1 MQITKE
7 EVKQIL
13 EKVKACVNNDKFR
26 ISLNPNRIENQ
37 SFINDYRLTTKQQ
50 KRMILELD
58 IYDFSKI
65 DIDRK
70 NKIQIL
76 YFFGREYELNHHIE
90 IQENIEYFKNV
101 ETYIK
106 FTLVERN
113 TEEMILFISFH
124 KANYPINYRFK
135 KS

>member
-76 YFFGREYELNHHIE
+76 YFFGREYELNHKDRGLE
-90 IQENIEYFKNV
+90 NV

-113 TEEMILFISFH
+113 TKEMILFISFH

>member
-13 EKVKACVNNDKFR
+13 EKVKACVHNDKFR

-70 NKIQIL
+70 NKI
-76 YFFGREYELNHHIE
+76 NSS
-90 IQENIEYFKNV
+90 NV
-101 ETYIK
+101 
-106 FTLVERN
+106 
-113 TEEMILFISFH
+113 
-124 KANYPINYRFK
+124 INFSSLIVIFSDYRK
-135 KS
+135 YL

>member
-13 EKVKACVNNDKFR
+13 EKVKACVHNDKFR

-58 IYDFSKI
+58 I
-65 DIDRK
+65 
-70 NKIQIL
+70 QI
-76 YFFGREYELNHHIE
+76 E
-90 IQENIEYFKNV
+90 K
-101 ETYIK
+101 IK
-106 FTLVERN
+106 FKYYIFLVEN
-113 TEEMILFISFH
+113 M
-124 KANYPINYRFK
+124 N
-135 KS
+135 

>member
-70 NKIQIL
+70 NKIQKYLQKIAKD
-76 YFFGREYELNHHIE
+76 FCHFDD
-90 IQENIEYFKNV
+90 
-101 ETYIK
+101 
-106 FTLVERN
+106 
-113 TEEMILFISFH
+113 
-124 KANYPINYRFK
+124 
-135 KS
+135 

>member
-13 EKVKACVNNDKFR
+13 EKVKACVHNDKFR

-76 YFFGREYELNHHIE
+76 YFFGREYELNHKDRGLE
-90 IQENIEYFKNV
+90 NV

-106 FTLVERN
+106 FTLIERN

-124 KANYPINYRFK
+124 KPNYPINYRFK

>member
-13 EKVKACVNNDKFR
+13 EKVKACVHNDKFR

-76 YFFGREYELNHHIE
+76 YFFGREYELNHKDRGLE
-90 IQENIEYFKNV
+90 NV

-106 FTLVERN
+106 FTLIERN
-113 TEEMILFISFH
+113 TEEMILFISIH
-124 KANYPINYRFK
+124 KANNPINYRIK

>member
-76 YFFGREYELNHHIE
+76 YFFGREYELNHKDRGLE
-90 IQENIEYFKNV
+90 NV

-113 TEEMILFISFH
+113 NEEMILFISFH

>member
-13 EKVKACVNNDKFR
+13 EKVKACVHNDKFR

-76 YFFGREYELNHHIE
+76 YFFGREYELNHKDRGL
-90 IQENIEYFKNV
+90 ENFD
-101 ETYIK
+101 TYIK
-106 FTLVERN
+106 FTL
-113 TEEMILFISFH
+113 I
-124 KANYPINYRFK
+124 
-135 KS
+135 

>member
-13 EKVKACVNNDKFR
+13 EKVKACVHNDKFR

-76 YFFGREYELNHHIE
+76 YFFGREYELNHKDRGLE
-90 IQENIEYFKNV
+90 NV

-106 FTLVERN
+106 FTSIERN

>member
-13 EKVKACVNNDKFR
+13 EKVKACVNNDKFAR

-76 YFFGREYELNHHIE
+76 VFFW
-90 IQENIEYFKNV
+90 Q
-101 ETYIK
+101 
-106 FTLVERN
+106 
-113 TEEMILFISFH
+113 
-124 KANYPINYRFK
+124 
-135 KS
+135 

>member
-13 EKVKACVNNDKFR
+13 EKVKACVHNDKFR

-76 YFFGREYELNHHIE
+76 YFFGREYELNHKDRGL
-90 IQENIEYFKNV
+90 ENI

-106 FTLVERN
+106 FTLIERN

-124 KANYPINYRFK
+124 KAKYPINYRFK

>member
-13 EKVKACVNNDKFR
+13 EKVKACVHNDKFR

-76 YFFGREYELNHHIE
+76 YFFGREYELNHKDRGLE
-90 IQENIEYFKNV
+90 NV

-106 FTLVERN
+106 FTLIERN
-113 TEEMILFISFH
+113 TEETILFISFH

>member
-13 EKVKACVNNDKFR
+13 EKVKACVHNDKFR

-70 NKIQIL
+70 NKIQIIGL
-76 YFFGREYELNHHIE
+76 KKVNMER
-90 IQENIEYFKNV
+90 
-101 ETYIK
+101 YI
-106 FTLVERN
+106 
-113 TEEMILFISFH
+113 I
-124 KANYPINYRFK
+124 APIYK
-135 KS
+135 LL

>member
-65 DIDRK
+65 EKDK
-70 NKIQIL
+70 NNNIEIL
-76 YFFGREYELNHHIE
+76 YGNLVEVIDGKADIVVANILAE
-90 IQENIEYFKNV
+90 II

-106 FTLVERN
+106 FTLIERN
-113 TEEMILFISFH
+113 SEEMILFISFH

>member
-13 EKVKACVNNDKFR
+13 EKVKACVHNDKFR

-76 YFFGREYELNHHIE
+76 YFFGREYELNHKDRGLE
-90 IQENIEYFKNV
+90 NV

-106 FTLVERN
+106 FTLIERN

-124 KANYPINYRFK
+124 KAIYPIIYRFK

>member
-13 EKVKACVNNDKFR
+13 EKVKACVHNDKFR

-50 KRMILELD
+50 KMEKTMSISYL
-58 IYDFSKI
+58 

-76 YFFGREYELNHHIE
+76 YFFGREYELNHKDRGLE
-90 IQENIEYFKNV
+90 NV

-106 FTLVERN
+106 FTLIERN

>member
-76 YFFGREYELNHHIE
+76 YFFGIE

>member
-1 MQITKE
+1 M
-7 EVKQIL
+7 
-13 EKVKACVNNDKFR
+13 
-26 ISLNPNRIENQ
+26 
-37 SFINDYRLTTKQQ
+37 TTKQQ

-76 YFFGREYELNHHIE
+76 YFFGREYELNHKDRGLE
-90 IQENIEYFKNV
+90 NV

>member
-76 YFFGREYELNHHIE
+76 YFFGREYELNHKDRGLE
-90 IQENIEYFKNV
+90 NV

-106 FTLVERN
+106 FTLIERN

-124 KANYPINYRFK
+124 KANYHINYRFK